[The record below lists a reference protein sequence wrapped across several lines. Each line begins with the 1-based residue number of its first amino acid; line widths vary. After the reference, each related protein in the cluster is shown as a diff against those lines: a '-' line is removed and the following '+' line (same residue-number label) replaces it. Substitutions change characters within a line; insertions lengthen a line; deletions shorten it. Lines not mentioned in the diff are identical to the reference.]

1 MIGERP
7 QKFGHIVLPGF
18 ALMSYASA
26 VEPLRA
32 ANLLAGADLYRWTS
46 FSDGGGPVASSSG
59 ALVETADLPDAHD
72 GLHTVLVVAG
82 GGPSQ
87 WRSPRID
94 GCLRRLARLG
104 VRIGGVSGGPYV
116 LARAGLLEG
125 YRFTVHWE
133 HAAALSEAFP
143 ELRPEAARFIADRDR
158 LTCGGGI
165 APLDMMHTL
174 IAERLGDAF
183 ARQVSDWFLHT
194 HVDRPSDPQR
204 GSVVERYGVHHAGLA
219 AALGVMEA
227 NVSAPL
233 SRPAVAAYAGV
244 SPRHLER
251 LFVRHLGMG
260 FSARYRRIRLDQAR
274 RLLRQSPLSITEVA
288 MATGFSSA
296 AHFSRSYRKATG
308 RSPGAERSA

>member
-1 MIGERP
+1 MARERP
-7 QKFGHIVLPGF
+7 QKFGHIILPGF

-32 ANLLAGADLYRWTS
+32 ANLLAGTELYQWTS

-59 ALVETADLPDAHD
+59 ALVETANLPSERDDLD
-72 GLHTVLVVAG
+72 TVLVVAG
-82 GGPSQ
+82 GNPSQ

-104 VRIGGVSGGPYV
+104 VRIGGVSGGPYM
-116 LARAGLLEG
+116 LARAGLLDG
-125 YRFTVHWE
+125 YLFTVHWE
-133 HAAALSEAFP
+133 HAAALREAFP
-143 ELRPEAARFIADRDR
+143 ALRPEAARFIADRDR

-165 APLDMMHTL
+165 APLDMMHAL

-194 HVDRPSDPQR
+194 HIDQPSDPQR
-204 GSVVERYGVHHAGLA
+204 GSVIERYGVHHPGLA
-219 AALGVMEA
+219 AALAVMET
-227 NVSAPL
+227 NVSTPL

-251 LFVRHLGMG
+251 LFIRHLGTG
-260 FSARYRRIRLDQAR
+260 FAAQYRRIRLDQAR

-296 AHFSRSYRKATG
+296 AHFSRSYREIFG
-308 RSPGAERSA
+308 RSPGMERPG

>member
-1 MIGERP
+1 MFGERP

-18 ALMSYASA
+18 ALMSYASV

-32 ANLLAGADLYRWTS
+32 ANLLAGTELYRWTS
-46 FSDGGGPVASSSG
+46 FADGGGRIASSSG
-59 ALVETADLPDAHD
+59 ALMETVDLPDGRD
-72 GLHTVLVVAG
+72 GLQTVFVIAG

-104 VRIGGVSGGPYV
+104 VRIGGVSGGSYV
-116 LARAGLLEG
+116 LARAGLLDG

-133 HAAALSEAFP
+133 HAAALREAFP
-143 ELRPEAARFIADRDR
+143 ALRPEAARFIADRDR

-165 APLDMMHTL
+165 APLDMMHAL
-174 IAERLGDAF
+174 IGERFGEAF

-194 HVDRPSDPQR
+194 HVDRPTDPQR

-219 AALGVMEA
+219 AALAVMEA
-227 NVSAPL
+227 NISAPL
-233 SRPAVAAYAGV
+233 PRPAVAAYAGM
-244 SPRHLER
+244 SARHLER
-251 LFVRHLGMG
+251 LFVRHLSTG
-260 FSARYRRIRLDQAR
+260 FAAQYRRIRLDQAR

-296 AHFSRSYRKATG
+296 AHFSRSYREVIG